1 MDVSDAV
8 NALFNGVVPERVETM
23 RLEAAEVDRFR
34 LLDAPRFLLQ
44 ASYGVIQVSEKA
56 LRLIW
61 LTGYTAWAGVEA
73 YNVRIVWERLNGA
86 AFDPVA
92 WNDYAQQKAY
102 DEIFDRLLA
111 NVRDLDAATSLVDFE
126 WPNNVPVPAEG
137 LRLHDISQKAT
148 FDLICI
154 AGAFVFAHEVRHA
167 LLDRDGARPD
177 RLVDE
182 ERECDRWALALL
194 LDEISAY
201 AGNAKE
207 DPTLV
212 RAKRILGIIF
222 AQLAILTLTPRGLW
236 EETEDYPAVKTRLRA
251 ALDAAA
257 DPVPDWFWITIASL
271 LTAFARGL
279 DALPPPGPF
288 PPTDRELAYAL
299 CDALRS
305 T

>member
-8 NALFNGVVPERVETM
+8 TALFEGVVPERVKTM
-23 RLEAAEVDRFR
+23 RLESAEVDRFR
-34 LLDAPRFLLQ
+34 LLDVPRFLLQ

-61 LTGYTAWAGVEA
+61 LTGYTAWTGVET

-86 AFDPVA
+86 AFDPVT
-92 WNDYAQQKAY
+92 WNGYAQQKAH

-111 NVRDLDAATSLVDFE
+111 KIRDLDAAVSLEDFE
-126 WPNNVPVPAEG
+126 WPNNVPVPVEG
-137 LRLHDISQKAT
+137 LRLNDISQKAT

-167 LLDRDGARPD
+167 LLDRDGTRPD
-177 RLVDE
+177 RLIDE

-194 LDEISAY
+194 LDEIPAY
-201 AGNAKE
+201 AGNANE

-222 AQLAILTLTPRGLW
+222 AQLAIATLTPRGLW
-236 EETEDYPAVKTRLRA
+236 EETDEYPAVRTRLRA
-251 ALDAAA
+251 ALNAAV
-257 DPVPDWFWITIASL
+257 DPVPDWFWTTIASL

-288 PPTDRELAYAL
+288 PPTDRELAYVL

>member
-1 MDVSDAV
+1 VDVSDAIE
-8 NALFNGVVPERVETM
+8 ALFGGVVPERIEKM
-23 RLEAAEVDRFR
+23 RLESRDADWVR

-44 ASYGVIQVSEKA
+44 ASCGVIQVSEKA

-61 LTGYTAWAGVEA
+61 LTGYAAWSGVEA

-86 AFDPVA
+86 AFDPAA
-92 WNDYAQQKAY
+92 WSAYPQQQSR
-102 DEIFDRLLA
+102 DERFDRLLA
-111 NVRDLDAATSLVDFE
+111 KLRDLETAASLDDFE
-126 WPNNVPVPAEG
+126 WPDDVPVPVEG
-137 LRLHDISQKAT
+137 LHIGDISQKAT

-154 AGAFVFAHEVRHA
+154 AGAFVFAHEFRHA
-167 LLDRDGARPD
+167 LLDRDGARPG

-194 LDEISAY
+194 LDEIPAY
-201 AGNAKE
+201 AGYAKE

-222 AQLAILTLTPRGLW
+222 AQLAILTLTPRGRW
-236 EETEDYPAVKTRLRA
+236 EETDEYPAVRARLRA
-251 ALDAAA
+251 ALDAAV
-257 DPVPDWFWITIASL
+257 DPVPEWFWTTIASL

-279 DALPPPGPF
+279 GTLPPPGPF

-305 T
+305 I